1 MIRKATPNDI
11 NAIVELGIEALNKG
25 AYKNMVVSIEKV
37 EALAIQG
44 VSSARNF
51 AWVAEK
57 DGAIGGSLV
66 AIVHE
71 CMCYERQQASVV
83 QWYCKIPGDG
93 ISLMR
98 EFVRWANSRPAIKMK
113 AVSLEHDADPRIG
126 NILTRLGMEMT
137 LPAYIG
143 TK

>member
-1 MIRKATPNDI
+1 MIRKATPDDI
-11 NAIVELGIEALNKG
+11 RAIVELGLEALNKG
-25 AYKNMVVSIEKV
+25 AYKNMVVSREKV

-57 DGAIGGSLV
+57 DGFIGGSLV

-98 EFVRWANSRPAIKMK
+98 EFIRWADSRPIIKMK
-113 AVSLEHDADPRIG
+113 VVSLEYDADPRIG
-126 NILTRLGMEMT
+126 NILIRLGLNIT

-143 TK
+143 TQ

>member
-1 MIRKATPNDI
+1 MIRKARPDDI
-11 NAIVELGIEALNKG
+11 QAIVELGIEALNKG
-25 AYKNMVVSIEKV
+25 AYKKMVVSREKV

-57 DGAIGGSLV
+57 DGTVGGSLV

-71 CMCYERQQASVV
+71 CMCYERSQASVV

-93 ISLMR
+93 IRLMR
-98 EFVRWANSRPAIKMK
+98 EFVRWADARPIIKMK
-113 AVSLEHDADPRIG
+113 AVSLEYDSDPRIG
-126 NILTRLGMEMT
+126 KILTRLGFDLT
-137 LPAYIG
+137 LPAFIG
-143 TK
+143 TR